1 MARSRRNRANRALT
15 VSFLV
20 LLAVGAVYQIHHA
33 HKASAAVAKS
43 SAPTVA
49 PVASVAQPIPAFAVA
64 AVTTPTTRPADS
76 LTPSIWKAPAPA
88 VHVAPPAAAVST
100 STVPLTPAH
109 AATPALT
116 ASRPLADA
124 QAKLDGGD
132 LIAARQTYND
142 AITSGRLSDSEI
154 DSAKKQIMQ
163 IDQTL
168 VFSTKRFPNDPLGG
182 VYTVKPG
189 ERLSAIA
196 AAHDVTWELLLRLNN
211 MTDPRKLR
219 SGQALKVVNGPFH
232 VVVTKSKFTMDV
244 YLGSP
249 GEHGSM
255 YITSYPVGL
264 GKDDSTP
271 TGTWMVEPHHK
282 IKHPTYYSPRGEGVI
297 AADDPK
303 NPLGPFWIGL
313 SGTDGQAV
321 GKASYGIHGTIE
333 PDSIGKMASLGCI
346 RMHNE
351 DVGLVF
357 ELLVEGKSTVIVKD

>member
-1 MARSRRNRANRALT
+1 MARSRRSRANRALT
-15 VSFLV
+15 IFFLIALV
-20 LLAVGAVYQIHHA
+20 LGAFYQIHRTK
-33 HKASAAVAKS
+33 KASAVAK
-43 SAPTVA
+43 TVSPPAA
-49 PVASVAQPIPAFAVA
+49 PVTETPPIPAFAV
-64 AVTTPTTRPADS
+64 TMMEPTTRPADK
-76 LTPSIWKAPAPA
+76 LTPNIWTPAPVVAAPPPAPA
-88 VHVAPPAAAVST
+88 RTTTIALSTPPPAPSPAVVVT
-100 STVPLTPAH
+100 ADPRPLT
-109 AATPALT
+109 
-116 ASRPLADA
+116 DA
-124 QAKLDGGD
+124 QAKLDAGD
-132 LIAARQTYND
+132 LIGARETYNN
-142 AITSGRLSDSEI
+142 AITSNRLSPAEV
-154 DSAKKQIMQ
+154 DSAKKHISQIN
-163 IDQTL
+163 QTL
-168 VFSTKRFPNDPLGG
+168 LFSTKRFAADPLGG

-196 AAHDVTWELLLRLNN
+196 SAHDVTWELLLRLNN

-219 SGQALKVVNGPFH
+219 AGQALKIVNGPFH

-249 GEHGSM
+249 GERGSM

-264 GKDDSTP
+264 GRDDSTP

-313 SGTDGQAV
+313 TGTDGQAV

-346 RMHNE
+346 RMHND
-351 DVGLVF
+351 DVALVF

>member
-1 MARSRRNRANRALT
+1 MARSRRNRATQALT
-15 VSFLV
+15 VSFLC
-20 LLAVGAVYQIHHA
+20 LLAIGAVFQIHHA
-33 HKASAAVAKS
+33 HKANAAIAKAA
-43 SAPTVA
+43 APTVDA
-49 PVASVAQPIPAFAVA
+49 KPIPVMAVA
-64 AVTTPTTRPADS
+64 NVAEPTTRPADR
-76 LTPSIWKAPAPA
+76 LTPTIWTPPSAIAGPPAPSAAKPVSIIQPFPARTAAPA
-88 VHVAPPAAAVST
+88 VT
-100 STVPLTPAH
+100 
-109 AATPALT
+109 ATA
-116 ASRPLADA
+116 RPLSDA
-124 QAKLDGGD
+124 QAKMDGGD
-132 LIAARQTYND
+132 LIAAREIFNSELQ
-142 AITSGRLSDSEI
+142 SGRLSAADV
-154 DSAKKQIMQ
+154 DSAKKQISQ
-163 IDQTL
+163 INQTL
-168 VFSTKRFPNDPLGG
+168 LFSTKRFAADPLGG

-196 AAHDVTWELLLRLNN
+196 SAHDVTWELLLRLNN

-219 SGQALKVVNGPFH
+219 AGQALKIVNGPFH
-232 VVVTKSKFTMDV
+232 VVVTKSKFTMDI

-249 GEHGSM
+249 GERGSM
-255 YITSYPVGL
+255 YVTSYPVGL

>member
-1 MARSRRNRANRALT
+1 MARSRRNRANQALT
-15 VSFLV
+15 VFFLIA
-20 LLAVGAVYQIHHA
+20 LAIGAAFQIHHA
-33 HKASAAVAKS
+33 RKASAAVAK
-43 SAPTVA
+43 AAEPKAT
-49 PVASVAQPIPAFAVA
+49 PIPVMAVA
-64 AVTTPTTRPADS
+64 NVAEPTTRPADR
-76 LTPSIWKAPAPA
+76 LTSAIWTPPVTAGPPAPSAAKPVSVVPPTVAHTSAPA
-88 VHVAPPAAAVST
+88 APVAVSAAR
-100 STVPLTPAH
+100 PLT
-109 AATPALT
+109 
-116 ASRPLADA
+116 DA

-132 LIAARQTYND
+132 LIAAREIYNND
-142 AITSGRLSDSEI
+142 ILSGHLSATEV
-154 DSAKKQIMQ
+154 DSAKKQIAQ
-163 IDQTL
+163 INQTL
-168 VFSTKRFPNDPLGG
+168 LFSTKRFAADPLGG

-196 AAHDVTWELLLRLNN
+196 SAHDVTWELLLRLNN
-211 MTDPRKLR
+211 MSDPRKLR
-219 SGQALKVVNGPFH
+219 AGQALKIVNGPFH

-249 GEHGSM
+249 GERGSM
-255 YITSYPVGL
+255 YMTSFPVGL
-264 GKDDSTP
+264 GRDDSTP
-271 TGTWMVEPHHK
+271 TGTWMVDPHHK

-313 SGTDGQAV
+313 TGTDGQAV

-351 DVGLVF
+351 DVALVF

>member
-1 MARSRRNRANRALT
+1 MARSRRNRASRALT
-15 VSFLV
+15 ASFLV
-20 LLAVGAVYQIHHA
+20 VLAIGAVYQIHHA
-33 HKASAAVAKS
+33 HKISAALAKS
-43 SAPTVA
+43 TGPTTAPIA
-49 PVASVAQPIPAFAVA
+49 PPIPAFAVA

-76 LTPSIWKAPAPA
+76 LTPTIWKTPP
-88 VHVAPPAAAVST
+88 VNSAPPVAAAVPT
-100 STVPLTPAH
+100 STVPMTPAH
-109 AATPALT
+109 VATPIAPAVS

-132 LIAARQTYND
+132 LIAARQAYND
-142 AITSGRLSDSEI
+142 ALSSGRLSDSET

-219 SGQALKVVNGPFH
+219 SGQALKVINGPFH

-255 YITSYPVGL
+255 FITSYPVGL

-333 PDSIGKMASLGCI
+333 PDSIGKMASLGCV

-351 DVGLVF
+351 DVAVVF

>member
-1 MARSRRNRANRALT
+1 MARSRRSRANRALT
-15 VSFLV
+15 VSFLIALV
-20 LLAVGAVYQIHHA
+20 LGAVYQIHRTRKANAIAKNTEPEVVHA
-33 HKASAAVAKS
+33 AD
-43 SAPTVA
+43 AP
-49 PVASVAQPIPAFAVA
+49 PIPAFAVTS
-64 AVTTPTTRPADS
+64 VEPTTRPAS
-76 LTPSIWKAPAPA
+76 KLTPAIWTPAPI
-88 VHVAPPAAAVST
+88 VAPPPPPVRTTTIALSTLPPAPSPAV
-100 STVPLTPAH
+100 VV
-109 AATPALT
+109 T
-116 ASRPLADA
+116 ADARPLNDA
-124 QAKLDGGD
+124 QVKLEGGD
-132 LIAARQTYND
+132 LIGARDTFNN
-142 AITSGRLSDSEI
+142 AITSNRLSPAEV
-154 DSAKKQIMQ
+154 DSAKKQISQ
-163 IDQTL
+163 INQTL
-168 VFSTKRFPNDPLGG
+168 LFSTKRFAADPLGG

-196 AAHDVTWELLLRLNN
+196 SAHDVTWELLMRLNN

-219 SGQALKVVNGPFH
+219 AGQALKIVNGPFH
-232 VVVTKSKFTMDV
+232 VVVTKSKFTMDI

-249 GEHGSM
+249 GERGTM

-264 GKDDSTP
+264 GRDDSTP

-313 SGTDGQAV
+313 TGTDGQAV